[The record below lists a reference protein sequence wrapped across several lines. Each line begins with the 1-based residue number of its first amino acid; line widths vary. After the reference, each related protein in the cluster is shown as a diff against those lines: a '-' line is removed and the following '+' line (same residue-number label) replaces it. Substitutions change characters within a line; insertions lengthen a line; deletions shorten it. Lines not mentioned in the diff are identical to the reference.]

1 MARIELRERGIY
13 ALPDGKEYVVCA
25 VKGGGFNLYDPEG
38 WNFLSL
44 AVYRAH
50 EDGRLYRNLSP
61 SSWGLDDLLDTGRTA
76 DFLQTPDA

>member
-1 MARIELRERGIY
+1 MDKVELRERGIY

-25 VKGGGFNLYDPEG
+25 VKEGGSNLYDRVG
-38 WNFLSL
+38 WNYLSL

-50 EDGRLYRNLSP
+50 RDGSLYRNLAP
-61 SSWGLDDLLDTGRTA
+61 TRWRLGDLTDTGQTA